1 MLEISESKIRYR
13 EDPKYVKFPKYP
25 KLMALSLE
33 AGATGINII
42 KIVKVFLKSTIL
54 DKTFATKKR
63 NLVKLDVSRKV

>member
-1 MLEISESKIRYR
+1 
-13 EDPKYVKFPKYP
+13 
-25 KLMALSLE
+25 MALSLE